1 MRLRL
6 TPGFERDVRRLHP
19 EHRERLF
26 TVLPNFAAAAERAA
40 QGANSPWPRSLRVK
54 RVVAT
59 AGIWEFTWS
68 MRSPDGRAIWE
79 WTVHEG
85 EPAVLL
91 RRVGDGPTRSDQPDT

>member
-6 TPGFERDVRRLHP
+6 TPAFERDVRRLHP
-19 EHRERLF
+19 EHRERLLA
-26 TVLPNFAAAAERAA
+26 VLPDFAAAAERAA
-40 QGANSPWPRSLRVK
+40 QGADAPWPRSLRVK

-68 MRSPDGRAIWE
+68 MHSSNGRATWE

-85 EPAVLL
+85 GSAVLL
-91 RRVGDGPTRSDQPDT
+91 RRVGDHGVFKRP